1 MPDSAQPLPFDRA
14 MRLAR
19 SPYFG
24 KNRRRRNRRGSG
36 YMGRGRQIGEYGP
49 WLEDKTTV
57 IEAHI
62 LGQSMQRRG
71 LRAGPVGLVI
81 AKTAYLTIQ
90 WSGSQ
95 DRRAQLGKVT
105 QFKV

>member
-1 MPDSAQPLPFDRA
+1 MPDSVPPLPFDRA
-14 MRLAR
+14 PRPAG
-19 SPYFG
+19 SPYLG

-36 YMGRGRQIGEYGP
+36 YLGRGRKFGEYGP
-49 WLEDKTTV
+49 WLDDKTTV

-95 DRRAQLGKVT
+95 DRRTQIGKVT
-105 QFKV
+105 QTKV